1 MALQDPLVYSQ
12 EAIIHLAPVTKL
24 DTSRR
29 LANPSSRSEAMLCF
43 ETLQGH
49 KKRKEIVRHDHDSKS
64 VHGSSRKRPR
74 TSSTGRSVRFRD
86 ASDGLTMVLTPRY
99 VAEEDLQNVW
109 YNRNDYKMFRADARG
124 LALAFD
130 LDILGHIDPEDCCLR
145 GLEANLHRS
154 IMEARRT
161 ARRNTINVV
170 LQTQDAQRDNG
181 IWDPEMLRGLSL
193 MLSKDACEDAL
204 KLAAYD
210 VEEAEAVMAEDKANQ
225 I

>member
-1 MALQDPLVYSQ
+1 
-12 EAIIHLAPVTKL
+12 
-24 DTSRR
+24 
-29 LANPSSRSEAMLCF
+29 
-43 ETLQGH
+43 
-49 KKRKEIVRHDHDSKS
+49 
-64 VHGSSRKRPR
+64 
-74 TSSTGRSVRFRD
+74 
-86 ASDGLTMVLTPRY
+86 MVLTPRY